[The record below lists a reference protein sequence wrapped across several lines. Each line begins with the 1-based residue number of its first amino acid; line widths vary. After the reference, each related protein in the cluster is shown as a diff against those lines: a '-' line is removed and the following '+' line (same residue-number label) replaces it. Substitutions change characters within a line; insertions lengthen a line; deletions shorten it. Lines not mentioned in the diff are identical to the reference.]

1 MMTDTLA
8 KSPYLDEAGN
18 WTFSGSYDP
27 DDVIFLLKPSSIEP
41 TDIAEKESLIQS
53 GERHYSEM
61 LSVETVPD
69 ERYLKL
75 YAPALAA
82 NASRL
87 RHAVEKLARAL
98 QARPQPSRSCGI
110 SSLSHPRPPI

>member
-41 TDIAEKESLIQS
+41 TDIAETESLIQS

-61 LSVETVPD
+61 RSVETVPD
-69 ERYLKL
+69 ERYLNI
-75 YAPALAA
+75 YETALAA
-82 NASRL
+82 NAARL
-87 RHAVEKLARAL
+87 RHDGEQIARTIQSRPKTCRTGVVRSLA
-98 QARPQPSRSCGI
+98 
-110 SSLSHPRPPI
+110 

>member
-1 MMTDTLA
+1 MTDTWP

-41 TDIAEKESLIQS
+41 TDIAEKESLLQS

-75 YAPALAA
+75 YETALAA
-82 NASRL
+82 NAARMGRDVEHLTRAIQSLPQTSRRCL
-87 RHAVEKLARAL
+87 IL
-98 QARPQPSRSCGI
+98 SRSET
-110 SSLSHPRPPI
+110 H